1 MNLWMPFDQRRMEM
15 IKKSYVALVVTL
27 GFIVSMAAD
36 ALAQWR
42 GYGWGHGP
50 GMMGGY
56 GMGWLG
62 PIIMVA
68 FWVAVIVGIIFL
80 IRWLV
85 VSTKGGG
92 SGSEEPALEILK
104 KRYARGEIDRKEFE
118 QKKKD
123 LL

>member
-1 MNLWMPFDQRRMEM
+1 M

-27 GFIVSMAAD
+27 GFLVSMAAD

-56 GMGWLG
+56 GGGWFG
-62 PIIMVA
+62 SIIMVV
-68 FWVAVIVGIIFL
+68 FWVAVVVGIVLL
-80 IRWLV
+80 IRLLV
-85 VSTKGGG
+85 VSTK
-92 SGSEEPALEILK
+92 SGARGAEDSAIEILK
-104 KRYARGEIDRKEFE
+104 KRYARGEIDKKEFD

>member
-1 MNLWMPFDQRRMEM
+1 M

-27 GFIVSMAAD
+27 GFLVSMAAD

-42 GYGWGHGP
+42 GYDWGHGP

-56 GMGWLG
+56 GMGWFG
-62 PIIMVA
+62 GIIMVA
-68 FWVAVIVGIIFL
+68 FWIAVVVGIIFL

-85 VSTKGGG
+85 LSAKGGG
-92 SGSEEPALEILK
+92 SGSEESALEILK
-104 KRYARGEIDRKEFE
+104 KRYARGEIDKKEFE

-123 LL
+123 IL